1 MDQHIPTFSKFH
13 RVLGEMN
20 AEKPLRIDLFY
31 LANFAETLH
40 LLAAKPNVHAL
51 LPDEIARVVKAWGD
65 YESDA
70 WSGGFVLDLKDGRRV
85 YIESLADGL
94 EWGPASSVSVAPMEA
109 GDTLPK
115 LPSHHPS
122 ELYGWA
128 EGPSGLADYLARLN
142 DRRGLFFA
150 T

>member
-1 MDQHIPTFSKFH
+1 MDQHIPAFSKFH

-20 AEKPLRIDLFY
+20 AERPLRIDLFY

-40 LLAAKPNVHAL
+40 LLAAKPNAHDL
-51 LPDEIARVVKAWGD
+51 LLDEIARVVKAWGD
-65 YESDA
+65 YEADA
-70 WSGGFVLDLKDGRRV
+70 WYGGFVLDLKDGRRL

-94 EWGPASSVSVAPMEA
+94 EWGPASSVSVAPMDA
-109 GDTLPK
+109 GDTLLK
-115 LPSHHPS
+115 LSSHHPS

-128 EGPSGLADYLARLN
+128 EEPAELADYLARLA
-142 DRRGLFFA
+142 DRRGLLFA

>member
-1 MDQHIPTFSKFH
+1 MDQHIPAFSKFH

-20 AEKPLRIDLFY
+20 AERPLRIDLFY

-40 LLAAKPNVHAL
+40 LLAEKRGVHAL
-51 LPDEIARVVKAWGD
+51 LPDEIVRVIKAWGD

-70 WSGGFVLDLKDGRRV
+70 WSGGFVVDLKDGRRI
-85 YIESLADGL
+85 YIESQGDGL
-94 EWGPASSVSVAPMEA
+94 EWGPASSVSVAPMEV

-115 LPSHHPS
+115 LPEHHPS

-128 EGPSGLADYLARLN
+128 EGPSELADYLARLA
-142 DRRGLFFA
+142 DRRGLPSA